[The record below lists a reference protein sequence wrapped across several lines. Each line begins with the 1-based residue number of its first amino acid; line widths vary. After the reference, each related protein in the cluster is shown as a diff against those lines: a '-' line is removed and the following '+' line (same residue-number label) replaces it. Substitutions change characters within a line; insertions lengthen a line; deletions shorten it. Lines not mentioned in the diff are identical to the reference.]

1 MVTIGAIAA
10 FIGASGA
17 ILSDTEKDIKWFGK
31 ILAVGVVLIFISAAI
46 N

>member
-1 MVTIGAIAA
+1 MTAIGAIAA

-17 ILSDTEKDIKWFGK
+17 ILSKSEQDTKWFGK
-31 ILAVGVVLIFISAAI
+31 ILAVGVVLILISAAI

>member
-17 ILSDTEKDIKWFGK
+17 ILSKSEKDIKWFAK
-31 ILAVGVVLIFISAAI
+31 IAIAGAAAI
-46 N
+46 LLGVFF

>member
-10 FIGASGA
+10 FIGDSGA
-17 ILSDTEKDIKWFGK
+17 ILSKSERDVKWFGK
-31 ILAVGVVLIFISAAI
+31 ILVIGVALIVISAAI